1 MKCIQMTKVDDSK
14 ILTQSVMKFLTKQ
27 VAKEFDNAEA
37 CVTKVRKKSIDTVDV
52 WQLIKA
58 NDSTYH
64 IVYILLG
71 YNISKCEM
79 TEEAILNSP
88 KILELHEVLQP
99 SEVDIVKGGPF
110 GPLIYYKKLLICTRY
125 YVILK
130 MIKGRKIMKLQEL
143 IQNSKHEL
151 DSLNIEEADIKLK
164 ILIEYVFKI
173 SKEKLI
179 LKYKDEINNK
189 KVEEFGNLLKKLE
202 NGIPIQYIINNQE
215 FMGLNFY
222 VDEDVLIPQPDTE
235 VLVEE
240 VIKYCNELRNNEP
253 EDKETNKDY
262 KENIEKEPIINKED
276 KNINKKTIKI
286 LDLCTGS
293 GIIGISIYK
302 YLENVEIYAS
312 DISQKALNIAEKN
325 TNLNNAKINFINS
338 DMFENIHIKDFDII
352 VSNPPYI
359 VSKVIKSLSK
369 EVQNEPKLALDG
381 GEDGL
386 KFYRSILENA
396 KDYLRKNGAIFLEI
410 GYDQKEKIEEILK
423 SYKIYKETKC
433 IKDFGGNNR
442 VIIIKK

>member
-1 MKCIQMTKVDDSK
+1 
-14 ILTQSVMKFLTKQ
+14 
-27 VAKEFDNAEA
+27 
-37 CVTKVRKKSIDTVDV
+37 
-52 WQLIKA
+52 
-58 NDSTYH
+58 
-64 IVYILLG
+64 
-71 YNISKCEM
+71 
-79 TEEAILNSP
+79 
-88 KILELHEVLQP
+88 
-99 SEVDIVKGGPF
+99 
-110 GPLIYYKKLLICTRY
+110 
-125 YVILK
+125 
-130 MIKGRKIMKLQEL
+130 MKLQEL

-151 DSLNIEEADIKLK
+151 DSLNVEDADIKLK

-179 LKYKDEINNK
+179 LKYKDEINDK
-189 KVEEFGNLLKKLE
+189 KVEEFRKLLKKLE

-222 VDEDVLIPQPDTE
+222 VDENVLIPQPDTE
-235 VLVEE
+235 ILVEE
-240 VIKYCNELRNNEP
+240 VIKYCNELRNNES

-359 VSKVIKSLSK
+359 ESKVIESLSK

-386 KFYRSILENA
+386 KFYRCILDNA

-442 VIIIKK
+442 VIIIKR

>member
-1 MKCIQMTKVDDSK
+1 
-14 ILTQSVMKFLTKQ
+14 
-27 VAKEFDNAEA
+27 
-37 CVTKVRKKSIDTVDV
+37 
-52 WQLIKA
+52 
-58 NDSTYH
+58 
-64 IVYILLG
+64 
-71 YNISKCEM
+71 
-79 TEEAILNSP
+79 
-88 KILELHEVLQP
+88 
-99 SEVDIVKGGPF
+99 
-110 GPLIYYKKLLICTRY
+110 
-125 YVILK
+125 

-189 KVEEFGNLLKKLE
+189 KVEEFRNLLKKLE

-359 VSKVIKSLSK
+359 ESKVIESLSK

-386 KFYRSILENA
+386 KFYRCILENA

-442 VIIIKK
+442 VIIIKR

>member
-1 MKCIQMTKVDDSK
+1 
-14 ILTQSVMKFLTKQ
+14 
-27 VAKEFDNAEA
+27 
-37 CVTKVRKKSIDTVDV
+37 
-52 WQLIKA
+52 
-58 NDSTYH
+58 
-64 IVYILLG
+64 
-71 YNISKCEM
+71 
-79 TEEAILNSP
+79 
-88 KILELHEVLQP
+88 
-99 SEVDIVKGGPF
+99 
-110 GPLIYYKKLLICTRY
+110 
-125 YVILK
+125 
-130 MIKGRKIMKLQEL
+130 MKLQEL
-143 IQNSKHEL
+143 IQNSKYEL
-151 DSLNIEEADIKLK
+151 DSLNVEDADIKLK

-189 KVEEFGNLLKKLE
+189 KVEEFRKLLKKLE

-235 VLVEE
+235 ILVEE

-359 VSKVIKSLSK
+359 ESKVIKSLSK

-396 KDYLRKNGAIFLEI
+396 NDYLRKNGAIFLEI

-423 SYKIYKETKC
+423 SYNIYKETKC

>member
-1 MKCIQMTKVDDSK
+1 
-14 ILTQSVMKFLTKQ
+14 
-27 VAKEFDNAEA
+27 
-37 CVTKVRKKSIDTVDV
+37 
-52 WQLIKA
+52 
-58 NDSTYH
+58 
-64 IVYILLG
+64 
-71 YNISKCEM
+71 
-79 TEEAILNSP
+79 
-88 KILELHEVLQP
+88 
-99 SEVDIVKGGPF
+99 
-110 GPLIYYKKLLICTRY
+110 
-125 YVILK
+125 
-130 MIKGRKIMKLQEL
+130 MKLQEL

-189 KVEEFGNLLKKLE
+189 KVEEFRNLLKKLE

-359 VSKVIKSLSK
+359 ESKVIKSLSK

-396 KDYLRKNGAIFLEI
+396 NDYLRKNGAIFLEI

>member
-1 MKCIQMTKVDDSK
+1 
-14 ILTQSVMKFLTKQ
+14 
-27 VAKEFDNAEA
+27 
-37 CVTKVRKKSIDTVDV
+37 
-52 WQLIKA
+52 
-58 NDSTYH
+58 
-64 IVYILLG
+64 
-71 YNISKCEM
+71 
-79 TEEAILNSP
+79 
-88 KILELHEVLQP
+88 
-99 SEVDIVKGGPF
+99 
-110 GPLIYYKKLLICTRY
+110 
-125 YVILK
+125 
-130 MIKGRKIMKLQEL
+130 MKLQEL
-143 IQNSKHEL
+143 IQNSKYEL
-151 DSLNIEEADIKLK
+151 DSLNVEDADIKLK

-189 KVEEFGNLLKKLE
+189 KVEEFRKLLKKLE

-235 VLVEE
+235 ILVEE
-240 VIKYCNELRNNEP
+240 VIKYCNELRNNKT

-262 KENIEKEPIINKED
+262 KENTEKEPIINKND

-359 VSKVIKSLSK
+359 ESKVIKSLSK

>member
-1 MKCIQMTKVDDSK
+1 
-14 ILTQSVMKFLTKQ
+14 
-27 VAKEFDNAEA
+27 
-37 CVTKVRKKSIDTVDV
+37 
-52 WQLIKA
+52 
-58 NDSTYH
+58 
-64 IVYILLG
+64 
-71 YNISKCEM
+71 
-79 TEEAILNSP
+79 
-88 KILELHEVLQP
+88 
-99 SEVDIVKGGPF
+99 
-110 GPLIYYKKLLICTRY
+110 
-125 YVILK
+125 
-130 MIKGRKIMKLQEL
+130 MKLQEL

-151 DSLNIEEADIKLK
+151 DSLNVEDADIKLK

-179 LKYKDEINNK
+179 LKYKDEINDK
-189 KVEEFGNLLKKLE
+189 KVEEFRKLLKKLE

-235 VLVEE
+235 ILVEE
-240 VIKYCNELRNNEP
+240 VIKYCNELRNNES

-359 VSKVIKSLSK
+359 ESKVIESLSK

-396 KDYLRKNGAIFLEI
+396 NDYLRKNGAIFLEI

-442 VIIIKK
+442 VIIIKR

>member
-1 MKCIQMTKVDDSK
+1 
-14 ILTQSVMKFLTKQ
+14 
-27 VAKEFDNAEA
+27 
-37 CVTKVRKKSIDTVDV
+37 
-52 WQLIKA
+52 
-58 NDSTYH
+58 
-64 IVYILLG
+64 
-71 YNISKCEM
+71 
-79 TEEAILNSP
+79 
-88 KILELHEVLQP
+88 
-99 SEVDIVKGGPF
+99 
-110 GPLIYYKKLLICTRY
+110 
-125 YVILK
+125 
-130 MIKGRKIMKLQEL
+130 MKLQEL

-189 KVEEFGNLLKKLE
+189 KVEEFRNLLKKLE

-240 VIKYCNELRNNEP
+240 VIKYCNELRNNES

-359 VSKVIKSLSK
+359 ESKVIESLSK

>member
-1 MKCIQMTKVDDSK
+1 
-14 ILTQSVMKFLTKQ
+14 
-27 VAKEFDNAEA
+27 
-37 CVTKVRKKSIDTVDV
+37 
-52 WQLIKA
+52 
-58 NDSTYH
+58 
-64 IVYILLG
+64 
-71 YNISKCEM
+71 
-79 TEEAILNSP
+79 
-88 KILELHEVLQP
+88 
-99 SEVDIVKGGPF
+99 
-110 GPLIYYKKLLICTRY
+110 
-125 YVILK
+125 
-130 MIKGRKIMKLQEL
+130 MKLQEL

-151 DSLNIEEADIKLK
+151 DSLNVEDADIKLK

-179 LKYKDEINNK
+179 LKYKDAINEK
-189 KVEEFGNLLKKLE
+189 QVEEFRKLLKKLE

-222 VDEDVLIPQPDTE
+222 VDENVLIPQPDTE
-235 VLVEE
+235 ILVEE
-240 VIKYCNELRNNEP
+240 VIKYCNELRNNES

-359 VSKVIKSLSK
+359 ESKVIESLSK

-386 KFYRSILENA
+386 KFYRCILENA

-442 VIIIKK
+442 VIIIKR

>member
-1 MKCIQMTKVDDSK
+1 
-14 ILTQSVMKFLTKQ
+14 
-27 VAKEFDNAEA
+27 
-37 CVTKVRKKSIDTVDV
+37 
-52 WQLIKA
+52 
-58 NDSTYH
+58 
-64 IVYILLG
+64 
-71 YNISKCEM
+71 
-79 TEEAILNSP
+79 
-88 KILELHEVLQP
+88 
-99 SEVDIVKGGPF
+99 
-110 GPLIYYKKLLICTRY
+110 
-125 YVILK
+125 
-130 MIKGRKIMKLQEL
+130 MKLQEL

-151 DSLNIEEADIKLK
+151 DSLNVEDADIKLK

-179 LKYKDEINNK
+179 LKYKDEINDK
-189 KVEEFGNLLKKLE
+189 KVEEFRKLLKKLE

-235 VLVEE
+235 ILVEE
-240 VIKYCNELRNNEP
+240 VIKYCNELRNNES

-359 VSKVIKSLSK
+359 ESKVIKSLSK

-396 KDYLRKNGAIFLEI
+396 NDYLRKNGAIFLEI

>member
-1 MKCIQMTKVDDSK
+1 
-14 ILTQSVMKFLTKQ
+14 
-27 VAKEFDNAEA
+27 
-37 CVTKVRKKSIDTVDV
+37 
-52 WQLIKA
+52 
-58 NDSTYH
+58 
-64 IVYILLG
+64 
-71 YNISKCEM
+71 
-79 TEEAILNSP
+79 
-88 KILELHEVLQP
+88 
-99 SEVDIVKGGPF
+99 
-110 GPLIYYKKLLICTRY
+110 
-125 YVILK
+125 
-130 MIKGRKIMKLQEL
+130 MKLQEL

-151 DSLNIEEADIKLK
+151 DSLNVEDADIKLK

-179 LKYKDEINNK
+179 LKYKDEINDK
-189 KVEEFGNLLKKLE
+189 KVEEFRKLLKKLE

-222 VDEDVLIPQPDTE
+222 VDENVLIPQPDTE
-235 VLVEE
+235 ILVEE
-240 VIKYCNELRNNEP
+240 VIKYCNELRNNES

-359 VSKVIKSLSK
+359 ESKVIESLSK

-386 KFYRSILENA
+386 KFYRCILENA
-396 KDYLRKNGAIFLEI
+396 NDYLRKNGAIFLEI

-442 VIIIKK
+442 VIIIKR

>member
-1 MKCIQMTKVDDSK
+1 
-14 ILTQSVMKFLTKQ
+14 
-27 VAKEFDNAEA
+27 
-37 CVTKVRKKSIDTVDV
+37 
-52 WQLIKA
+52 
-58 NDSTYH
+58 
-64 IVYILLG
+64 
-71 YNISKCEM
+71 
-79 TEEAILNSP
+79 
-88 KILELHEVLQP
+88 
-99 SEVDIVKGGPF
+99 
-110 GPLIYYKKLLICTRY
+110 
-125 YVILK
+125 

-189 KVEEFGNLLKKLE
+189 KVEEFRKLLKKLE

-359 VSKVIKSLSK
+359 ESKVIKSLSK

-396 KDYLRKNGAIFLEI
+396 NDYLRKNGAIFLEI

>member
-1 MKCIQMTKVDDSK
+1 
-14 ILTQSVMKFLTKQ
+14 
-27 VAKEFDNAEA
+27 
-37 CVTKVRKKSIDTVDV
+37 
-52 WQLIKA
+52 
-58 NDSTYH
+58 
-64 IVYILLG
+64 
-71 YNISKCEM
+71 
-79 TEEAILNSP
+79 
-88 KILELHEVLQP
+88 
-99 SEVDIVKGGPF
+99 
-110 GPLIYYKKLLICTRY
+110 
-125 YVILK
+125 
-130 MIKGRKIMKLQEL
+130 MKLQEL

-151 DSLNIEEADIKLK
+151 DSLNVEDADIKLK

-189 KVEEFGNLLKKLE
+189 KVEEFRNLLKKLE

-235 VLVEE
+235 ILVEE
-240 VIKYCNELRNNEP
+240 VIKYCNELRNNES

-359 VSKVIKSLSK
+359 ESKVIESLSK

-386 KFYRSILENA
+386 KFYRCILENA

-442 VIIIKK
+442 VIIIKR

>member
-1 MKCIQMTKVDDSK
+1 
-14 ILTQSVMKFLTKQ
+14 
-27 VAKEFDNAEA
+27 
-37 CVTKVRKKSIDTVDV
+37 
-52 WQLIKA
+52 
-58 NDSTYH
+58 
-64 IVYILLG
+64 
-71 YNISKCEM
+71 
-79 TEEAILNSP
+79 
-88 KILELHEVLQP
+88 
-99 SEVDIVKGGPF
+99 
-110 GPLIYYKKLLICTRY
+110 
-125 YVILK
+125 
-130 MIKGRKIMKLQEL
+130 MKLQEL

-189 KVEEFGNLLKKLE
+189 KVEEFRKLLKKLE

-262 KENIEKEPIINKED
+262 KENIEKESIINKED

-359 VSKVIKSLSK
+359 ESKVIKSLSK

>member
-1 MKCIQMTKVDDSK
+1 
-14 ILTQSVMKFLTKQ
+14 
-27 VAKEFDNAEA
+27 
-37 CVTKVRKKSIDTVDV
+37 
-52 WQLIKA
+52 
-58 NDSTYH
+58 
-64 IVYILLG
+64 
-71 YNISKCEM
+71 
-79 TEEAILNSP
+79 
-88 KILELHEVLQP
+88 
-99 SEVDIVKGGPF
+99 
-110 GPLIYYKKLLICTRY
+110 
-125 YVILK
+125 

-151 DSLNIEEADIKLK
+151 DSLNVEDADIKLK

-179 LKYKDEINNK
+179 LKYKDEINDK
-189 KVEEFGNLLKKLE
+189 KVEEFRKLLKKLE

-222 VDEDVLIPQPDTE
+222 VDENVLIPQPDTE
-235 VLVEE
+235 ILVEE
-240 VIKYCNELRNNEP
+240 VIKYCNELRNNES

-312 DISQKALNIAEKN
+312 DISQKALYIAEKN

-359 VSKVIKSLSK
+359 ESKVIESLSK

-386 KFYRSILENA
+386 KFYRCILENA

-442 VIIIKK
+442 VIIIKR

>member
-1 MKCIQMTKVDDSK
+1 
-14 ILTQSVMKFLTKQ
+14 
-27 VAKEFDNAEA
+27 
-37 CVTKVRKKSIDTVDV
+37 
-52 WQLIKA
+52 
-58 NDSTYH
+58 
-64 IVYILLG
+64 
-71 YNISKCEM
+71 
-79 TEEAILNSP
+79 
-88 KILELHEVLQP
+88 
-99 SEVDIVKGGPF
+99 
-110 GPLIYYKKLLICTRY
+110 
-125 YVILK
+125 
-130 MIKGRKIMKLQEL
+130 MKLQEL

-151 DSLNIEEADIKLK
+151 DSLNVEDADIKLK

-189 KVEEFGNLLKKLE
+189 KVEEFRKLLKKLE

-235 VLVEE
+235 ILVEE

-359 VSKVIKSLSK
+359 ESKVIKSLSK

>member
-1 MKCIQMTKVDDSK
+1 
-14 ILTQSVMKFLTKQ
+14 
-27 VAKEFDNAEA
+27 
-37 CVTKVRKKSIDTVDV
+37 
-52 WQLIKA
+52 
-58 NDSTYH
+58 
-64 IVYILLG
+64 
-71 YNISKCEM
+71 
-79 TEEAILNSP
+79 
-88 KILELHEVLQP
+88 
-99 SEVDIVKGGPF
+99 
-110 GPLIYYKKLLICTRY
+110 
-125 YVILK
+125 
-130 MIKGRKIMKLQEL
+130 MKLQEL

-151 DSLNIEEADIKLK
+151 DSLNVEDADIKLK

-179 LKYKDEINNK
+179 LKYKDEINDK
-189 KVEEFGNLLKKLE
+189 KVEEFRKLLKKLE

-222 VDEDVLIPQPDTE
+222 VDENVLIPQPDTE
-235 VLVEE
+235 ILVEE
-240 VIKYCNELRNNEP
+240 VIKYCNELRNNES

-359 VSKVIKSLSK
+359 ESKVIESLSK

-386 KFYRSILENA
+386 KFYRCILENA

-442 VIIIKK
+442 VIIIKR

>member
-1 MKCIQMTKVDDSK
+1 
-14 ILTQSVMKFLTKQ
+14 
-27 VAKEFDNAEA
+27 
-37 CVTKVRKKSIDTVDV
+37 
-52 WQLIKA
+52 
-58 NDSTYH
+58 
-64 IVYILLG
+64 
-71 YNISKCEM
+71 
-79 TEEAILNSP
+79 
-88 KILELHEVLQP
+88 
-99 SEVDIVKGGPF
+99 
-110 GPLIYYKKLLICTRY
+110 
-125 YVILK
+125 
-130 MIKGRKIMKLQEL
+130 MKLQEL

-151 DSLNIEEADIKLK
+151 DSLNVEDADIKLK

-179 LKYKDEINNK
+179 LKYKDEINDK
-189 KVEEFGNLLKKLE
+189 KVEEFRKLLKKLE

-222 VDEDVLIPQPDTE
+222 VDENVLIPQPDTE
-235 VLVEE
+235 ILVEE
-240 VIKYCNELRNNEP
+240 VIKYCNELRNNES

-276 KNINKKTIKI
+276 KNINTKTIKI

-359 VSKVIKSLSK
+359 ESKVIESLSK

-386 KFYRSILENA
+386 KFYRCILENA

-442 VIIIKK
+442 VIIIKR

>member
-1 MKCIQMTKVDDSK
+1 
-14 ILTQSVMKFLTKQ
+14 
-27 VAKEFDNAEA
+27 
-37 CVTKVRKKSIDTVDV
+37 
-52 WQLIKA
+52 
-58 NDSTYH
+58 
-64 IVYILLG
+64 
-71 YNISKCEM
+71 
-79 TEEAILNSP
+79 
-88 KILELHEVLQP
+88 
-99 SEVDIVKGGPF
+99 
-110 GPLIYYKKLLICTRY
+110 
-125 YVILK
+125 
-130 MIKGRKIMKLQEL
+130 MKLQEL

-189 KVEEFGNLLKKLE
+189 KVEEFRNLLKKLE

-235 VLVEE
+235 ILVEE

-359 VSKVIKSLSK
+359 ESKVIKSLSK

-396 KDYLRKNGAIFLEI
+396 NDYLRKNGAIFLEI

>member
-1 MKCIQMTKVDDSK
+1 
-14 ILTQSVMKFLTKQ
+14 
-27 VAKEFDNAEA
+27 
-37 CVTKVRKKSIDTVDV
+37 
-52 WQLIKA
+52 
-58 NDSTYH
+58 
-64 IVYILLG
+64 
-71 YNISKCEM
+71 
-79 TEEAILNSP
+79 
-88 KILELHEVLQP
+88 
-99 SEVDIVKGGPF
+99 
-110 GPLIYYKKLLICTRY
+110 
-125 YVILK
+125 

-189 KVEEFGNLLKKLE
+189 KVEEFRKLLKKLE

-338 DMFENIHIKDFDII
+338 DMFKNIHIKDFDII

-359 VSKVIKSLSK
+359 ESKVIESLSK

-386 KFYRSILENA
+386 KFYRFILENA
-396 KDYLRKNGAIFLEI
+396 KNYLSKNGAIFLEI

>member
-1 MKCIQMTKVDDSK
+1 
-14 ILTQSVMKFLTKQ
+14 
-27 VAKEFDNAEA
+27 
-37 CVTKVRKKSIDTVDV
+37 
-52 WQLIKA
+52 
-58 NDSTYH
+58 
-64 IVYILLG
+64 
-71 YNISKCEM
+71 
-79 TEEAILNSP
+79 
-88 KILELHEVLQP
+88 
-99 SEVDIVKGGPF
+99 
-110 GPLIYYKKLLICTRY
+110 
-125 YVILK
+125 
-130 MIKGRKIMKLQEL
+130 MKLQEL

-151 DSLNIEEADIKLK
+151 DSLNVEDADIKLK

-179 LKYKDEINNK
+179 LKYKDEINDK
-189 KVEEFGNLLKKLE
+189 KVEEFRKLLKKLE

-222 VDEDVLIPQPDTE
+222 VDENVLIPQPDTE
-235 VLVEE
+235 ILVEE
-240 VIKYCNELRNNEP
+240 VIKYCNELRNNES

-302 YLENVEIYAS
+302 YLEYVGIYAS

-359 VSKVIKSLSK
+359 ESKVIESLSK

-386 KFYRSILENA
+386 KFYRCILENA

-442 VIIIKK
+442 VIIIKR

>member
-1 MKCIQMTKVDDSK
+1 
-14 ILTQSVMKFLTKQ
+14 
-27 VAKEFDNAEA
+27 
-37 CVTKVRKKSIDTVDV
+37 
-52 WQLIKA
+52 
-58 NDSTYH
+58 
-64 IVYILLG
+64 
-71 YNISKCEM
+71 
-79 TEEAILNSP
+79 
-88 KILELHEVLQP
+88 
-99 SEVDIVKGGPF
+99 
-110 GPLIYYKKLLICTRY
+110 
-125 YVILK
+125 
-130 MIKGRKIMKLQEL
+130 MKLQEL
-143 IQNSKHEL
+143 IQNSKYEL
-151 DSLNIEEADIKLK
+151 DSLNVEDADIKLK

-189 KVEEFGNLLKKLE
+189 KVEEFRKLLKKLE

-235 VLVEE
+235 ILVEE

-359 VSKVIKSLSK
+359 ESKVIKSLSK

-423 SYKIYKETKC
+423 SYKIYTETKC

>member
-1 MKCIQMTKVDDSK
+1 
-14 ILTQSVMKFLTKQ
+14 
-27 VAKEFDNAEA
+27 
-37 CVTKVRKKSIDTVDV
+37 
-52 WQLIKA
+52 
-58 NDSTYH
+58 
-64 IVYILLG
+64 
-71 YNISKCEM
+71 
-79 TEEAILNSP
+79 
-88 KILELHEVLQP
+88 
-99 SEVDIVKGGPF
+99 
-110 GPLIYYKKLLICTRY
+110 
-125 YVILK
+125 

-151 DSLNIEEADIKLK
+151 DSLNVEDADIKLK

-179 LKYKDEINNK
+179 LKYKDEINDK
-189 KVEEFGNLLKKLE
+189 KVEEFRKLLKKLE

-222 VDEDVLIPQPDTE
+222 VDENVLIPQPDTE
-235 VLVEE
+235 ILVEE
-240 VIKYCNELRNNEP
+240 VIKYCNELRNNES

-359 VSKVIKSLSK
+359 ESKVIESLSK

-386 KFYRSILENA
+386 KFYRCILENA

-442 VIIIKK
+442 VIIIKR

>member
-1 MKCIQMTKVDDSK
+1 
-14 ILTQSVMKFLTKQ
+14 
-27 VAKEFDNAEA
+27 
-37 CVTKVRKKSIDTVDV
+37 
-52 WQLIKA
+52 
-58 NDSTYH
+58 
-64 IVYILLG
+64 
-71 YNISKCEM
+71 
-79 TEEAILNSP
+79 
-88 KILELHEVLQP
+88 
-99 SEVDIVKGGPF
+99 
-110 GPLIYYKKLLICTRY
+110 
-125 YVILK
+125 
-130 MIKGRKIMKLQEL
+130 MKLQEL

-189 KVEEFGNLLKKLE
+189 KVEEFRKLLKKLE

-262 KENIEKEPIINKED
+262 KENIEKESIINKED
-276 KNINKKTIKI
+276 KNINKKTIRI

-359 VSKVIKSLSK
+359 ESKVIKSLSK

>member
-1 MKCIQMTKVDDSK
+1 
-14 ILTQSVMKFLTKQ
+14 
-27 VAKEFDNAEA
+27 
-37 CVTKVRKKSIDTVDV
+37 
-52 WQLIKA
+52 
-58 NDSTYH
+58 
-64 IVYILLG
+64 
-71 YNISKCEM
+71 
-79 TEEAILNSP
+79 
-88 KILELHEVLQP
+88 
-99 SEVDIVKGGPF
+99 
-110 GPLIYYKKLLICTRY
+110 
-125 YVILK
+125 

-143 IQNSKHEL
+143 IQNSKYEL
-151 DSLNIEEADIKLK
+151 DSLNVEDADIKLK

-189 KVEEFGNLLKKLE
+189 KVEEFRKLLKKLE

-235 VLVEE
+235 ILVEE

-359 VSKVIKSLSK
+359 ESKVIKSLSK

>member
-1 MKCIQMTKVDDSK
+1 
-14 ILTQSVMKFLTKQ
+14 
-27 VAKEFDNAEA
+27 
-37 CVTKVRKKSIDTVDV
+37 
-52 WQLIKA
+52 
-58 NDSTYH
+58 
-64 IVYILLG
+64 
-71 YNISKCEM
+71 
-79 TEEAILNSP
+79 
-88 KILELHEVLQP
+88 
-99 SEVDIVKGGPF
+99 
-110 GPLIYYKKLLICTRY
+110 
-125 YVILK
+125 
-130 MIKGRKIMKLQEL
+130 MKLQEL

-151 DSLNIEEADIKLK
+151 DSLNVEDADIKLK

-179 LKYKDEINNK
+179 LKYKDEINDK
-189 KVEEFGNLLKKLE
+189 KVEEFRKLLKKLE

-222 VDEDVLIPQPDTE
+222 VDENVLIPQPDTE
-235 VLVEE
+235 ILVEE
-240 VIKYCNELRNNEP
+240 VIKYCNELRNNES

-286 LDLCTGS
+286 LDLCKGS

-359 VSKVIKSLSK
+359 ESKVIESLSK

-386 KFYRSILENA
+386 KFYRCILENA

-442 VIIIKK
+442 VIIIKR

>member
-1 MKCIQMTKVDDSK
+1 
-14 ILTQSVMKFLTKQ
+14 
-27 VAKEFDNAEA
+27 
-37 CVTKVRKKSIDTVDV
+37 
-52 WQLIKA
+52 
-58 NDSTYH
+58 
-64 IVYILLG
+64 
-71 YNISKCEM
+71 
-79 TEEAILNSP
+79 
-88 KILELHEVLQP
+88 
-99 SEVDIVKGGPF
+99 
-110 GPLIYYKKLLICTRY
+110 
-125 YVILK
+125 
-130 MIKGRKIMKLQEL
+130 MKLQEL

-189 KVEEFGNLLKKLE
+189 KVEEFRKLLKKLE

-253 EDKETNKDY
+253 KDKETNKDY

-359 VSKVIKSLSK
+359 ESKVIKSLSK

>member
-1 MKCIQMTKVDDSK
+1 
-14 ILTQSVMKFLTKQ
+14 
-27 VAKEFDNAEA
+27 
-37 CVTKVRKKSIDTVDV
+37 
-52 WQLIKA
+52 
-58 NDSTYH
+58 
-64 IVYILLG
+64 
-71 YNISKCEM
+71 
-79 TEEAILNSP
+79 
-88 KILELHEVLQP
+88 
-99 SEVDIVKGGPF
+99 
-110 GPLIYYKKLLICTRY
+110 
-125 YVILK
+125 
-130 MIKGRKIMKLQEL
+130 MKLQEL

-151 DSLNIEEADIKLK
+151 DSLNVEDADIKLK

-189 KVEEFGNLLKKLE
+189 KVEEFRKLLKKLE

-222 VDEDVLIPQPDTE
+222 VDENVLIPQPDTE
-235 VLVEE
+235 ILVEE
-240 VIKYCNELRNNEP
+240 VIKYCNELRNNES

-359 VSKVIKSLSK
+359 ESKVIESLSK

-386 KFYRSILENA
+386 KFYRCILENA

-442 VIIIKK
+442 VIIIKR

>member
-1 MKCIQMTKVDDSK
+1 
-14 ILTQSVMKFLTKQ
+14 
-27 VAKEFDNAEA
+27 
-37 CVTKVRKKSIDTVDV
+37 
-52 WQLIKA
+52 
-58 NDSTYH
+58 
-64 IVYILLG
+64 
-71 YNISKCEM
+71 
-79 TEEAILNSP
+79 
-88 KILELHEVLQP
+88 
-99 SEVDIVKGGPF
+99 
-110 GPLIYYKKLLICTRY
+110 
-125 YVILK
+125 
-130 MIKGRKIMKLQEL
+130 MKLQEL

-189 KVEEFGNLLKKLE
+189 KVEEFRNLLKKLE

-359 VSKVIKSLSK
+359 ESKVIKRLSK

>member
-1 MKCIQMTKVDDSK
+1 
-14 ILTQSVMKFLTKQ
+14 
-27 VAKEFDNAEA
+27 
-37 CVTKVRKKSIDTVDV
+37 
-52 WQLIKA
+52 
-58 NDSTYH
+58 
-64 IVYILLG
+64 
-71 YNISKCEM
+71 
-79 TEEAILNSP
+79 
-88 KILELHEVLQP
+88 
-99 SEVDIVKGGPF
+99 
-110 GPLIYYKKLLICTRY
+110 
-125 YVILK
+125 
-130 MIKGRKIMKLQEL
+130 MKLQEL

-151 DSLNIEEADIKLK
+151 DSLNVEDADIKLK

-173 SKEKLI
+173 SIEKLI
-179 LKYKDEINNK
+179 LKYKDEINDK
-189 KVEEFGNLLKKLE
+189 KVEEFRKLLKKLE

-222 VDEDVLIPQPDTE
+222 VDENVLIPQPDTE
-235 VLVEE
+235 ILVEE
-240 VIKYCNELRNNEP
+240 VIKYCNELRNNES

-359 VSKVIKSLSK
+359 ESKVIESLSK

-386 KFYRSILENA
+386 KFYRCILENA

-442 VIIIKK
+442 VIIIKR

>member
-1 MKCIQMTKVDDSK
+1 
-14 ILTQSVMKFLTKQ
+14 
-27 VAKEFDNAEA
+27 
-37 CVTKVRKKSIDTVDV
+37 
-52 WQLIKA
+52 
-58 NDSTYH
+58 
-64 IVYILLG
+64 
-71 YNISKCEM
+71 
-79 TEEAILNSP
+79 
-88 KILELHEVLQP
+88 
-99 SEVDIVKGGPF
+99 
-110 GPLIYYKKLLICTRY
+110 
-125 YVILK
+125 
-130 MIKGRKIMKLQEL
+130 MKLQEL

-151 DSLNIEEADIKLK
+151 DSLNVEDADIKLK

-179 LKYKDEINNK
+179 LKYKDEINDK
-189 KVEEFGNLLKKLE
+189 KVEEFRKLLKKLE
-202 NGIPIQYIINNQE
+202 NGILIQYIINNQE

-222 VDEDVLIPQPDTE
+222 VDENVLIPQPDTE
-235 VLVEE
+235 ILVEE
-240 VIKYCNELRNNEP
+240 VIKYCNELRNNES

-359 VSKVIKSLSK
+359 ESKVIESLSK

-386 KFYRSILENA
+386 KFYRCILENA

-442 VIIIKK
+442 VIIIKR

>member
-1 MKCIQMTKVDDSK
+1 
-14 ILTQSVMKFLTKQ
+14 
-27 VAKEFDNAEA
+27 
-37 CVTKVRKKSIDTVDV
+37 
-52 WQLIKA
+52 
-58 NDSTYH
+58 
-64 IVYILLG
+64 
-71 YNISKCEM
+71 
-79 TEEAILNSP
+79 
-88 KILELHEVLQP
+88 
-99 SEVDIVKGGPF
+99 
-110 GPLIYYKKLLICTRY
+110 
-125 YVILK
+125 
-130 MIKGRKIMKLQEL
+130 MKLQEL

-151 DSLNIEEADIKLK
+151 DSLNVEDADIKLK

-189 KVEEFGNLLKKLE
+189 KVEEFRKLLKKLE

-235 VLVEE
+235 ILVEE

-359 VSKVIKSLSK
+359 ESKVIKSLSK

-396 KDYLRKNGAIFLEI
+396 NDYLRKNGAIFLEI

>member
-1 MKCIQMTKVDDSK
+1 
-14 ILTQSVMKFLTKQ
+14 
-27 VAKEFDNAEA
+27 
-37 CVTKVRKKSIDTVDV
+37 
-52 WQLIKA
+52 
-58 NDSTYH
+58 
-64 IVYILLG
+64 
-71 YNISKCEM
+71 
-79 TEEAILNSP
+79 
-88 KILELHEVLQP
+88 
-99 SEVDIVKGGPF
+99 
-110 GPLIYYKKLLICTRY
+110 
-125 YVILK
+125 
-130 MIKGRKIMKLQEL
+130 MKLQEL

-179 LKYKDEINNK
+179 IKYKDEINNK
-189 KVEEFGNLLKKLE
+189 KVEEFRNLLKKLE

-262 KENIEKEPIINKED
+262 KENIEKESIINKED

-312 DISQKALNIAEKN
+312 DISQKALNIAKKN

-359 VSKVIKSLSK
+359 ESKVIKSLSK

>member
-1 MKCIQMTKVDDSK
+1 
-14 ILTQSVMKFLTKQ
+14 
-27 VAKEFDNAEA
+27 
-37 CVTKVRKKSIDTVDV
+37 
-52 WQLIKA
+52 
-58 NDSTYH
+58 
-64 IVYILLG
+64 
-71 YNISKCEM
+71 
-79 TEEAILNSP
+79 
-88 KILELHEVLQP
+88 
-99 SEVDIVKGGPF
+99 
-110 GPLIYYKKLLICTRY
+110 
-125 YVILK
+125 
-130 MIKGRKIMKLQEL
+130 MKLQEL

-189 KVEEFGNLLKKLE
+189 KVEEFRKLLKKLE

-359 VSKVIKSLSK
+359 ESKVIKSLSK

-396 KDYLRKNGAIFLEI
+396 KDYLRKNGDILLEI

>member
-1 MKCIQMTKVDDSK
+1 
-14 ILTQSVMKFLTKQ
+14 
-27 VAKEFDNAEA
+27 
-37 CVTKVRKKSIDTVDV
+37 
-52 WQLIKA
+52 
-58 NDSTYH
+58 
-64 IVYILLG
+64 
-71 YNISKCEM
+71 
-79 TEEAILNSP
+79 
-88 KILELHEVLQP
+88 
-99 SEVDIVKGGPF
+99 
-110 GPLIYYKKLLICTRY
+110 
-125 YVILK
+125 
-130 MIKGRKIMKLQEL
+130 MKLQEL

-151 DSLNIEEADIKLK
+151 DSLNVEDADIKLK

-179 LKYKDEINNK
+179 LKYKDEINDK
-189 KVEEFGNLLKKLE
+189 KVEEFRKLLKKLE

-222 VDEDVLIPQPDTE
+222 VDENVLIPQPDTE
-235 VLVEE
+235 ILVEE
-240 VIKYCNELRNNEP
+240 VIKYCNELRNNES

-359 VSKVIKSLSK
+359 ESKVIESLSK

-386 KFYRSILENA
+386 KFYRYILENA

-442 VIIIKK
+442 VIIIKR

>member
-1 MKCIQMTKVDDSK
+1 
-14 ILTQSVMKFLTKQ
+14 
-27 VAKEFDNAEA
+27 
-37 CVTKVRKKSIDTVDV
+37 
-52 WQLIKA
+52 
-58 NDSTYH
+58 
-64 IVYILLG
+64 
-71 YNISKCEM
+71 
-79 TEEAILNSP
+79 
-88 KILELHEVLQP
+88 
-99 SEVDIVKGGPF
+99 
-110 GPLIYYKKLLICTRY
+110 
-125 YVILK
+125 
-130 MIKGRKIMKLQEL
+130 MKLQEL

-151 DSLNIEEADIKLK
+151 DSLNVEDADIKLK

-179 LKYKDEINNK
+179 LKYKDEINDK
-189 KVEEFGNLLKKLE
+189 KVEEFRKLLKKLE

-222 VDEDVLIPQPDTE
+222 VDENVLIPQPDTE
-235 VLVEE
+235 ILVEE

-359 VSKVIKSLSK
+359 ESKVIKSLSK

-396 KDYLRKNGAIFLEI
+396 NDYLRKNGAIFLEI

>member
-1 MKCIQMTKVDDSK
+1 
-14 ILTQSVMKFLTKQ
+14 
-27 VAKEFDNAEA
+27 
-37 CVTKVRKKSIDTVDV
+37 
-52 WQLIKA
+52 
-58 NDSTYH
+58 
-64 IVYILLG
+64 
-71 YNISKCEM
+71 
-79 TEEAILNSP
+79 
-88 KILELHEVLQP
+88 
-99 SEVDIVKGGPF
+99 
-110 GPLIYYKKLLICTRY
+110 
-125 YVILK
+125 
-130 MIKGRKIMKLQEL
+130 MKLQEL

-189 KVEEFGNLLKKLE
+189 KVEEFRNLLKKLE

-262 KENIEKEPIINKED
+262 KENIEKEPIINKND

-293 GIIGISIYK
+293 GIVGISIYK

-359 VSKVIKSLSK
+359 ESKVIKSLSK

>member
-1 MKCIQMTKVDDSK
+1 
-14 ILTQSVMKFLTKQ
+14 
-27 VAKEFDNAEA
+27 
-37 CVTKVRKKSIDTVDV
+37 
-52 WQLIKA
+52 
-58 NDSTYH
+58 
-64 IVYILLG
+64 
-71 YNISKCEM
+71 
-79 TEEAILNSP
+79 
-88 KILELHEVLQP
+88 
-99 SEVDIVKGGPF
+99 
-110 GPLIYYKKLLICTRY
+110 
-125 YVILK
+125 

-151 DSLNIEEADIKLK
+151 DSLNVEDADIKLK

-179 LKYKDEINNK
+179 LKYKDEINDK
-189 KVEEFGNLLKKLE
+189 KVEEFRKLLKKLE

-222 VDEDVLIPQPDTE
+222 VDENVLIPQPDTE
-235 VLVEE
+235 ILVEE
-240 VIKYCNELRNNEP
+240 VIKYCNELRNNES

-276 KNINKKTIKI
+276 KNINKKTVKI

-359 VSKVIKSLSK
+359 ESKVIESLSK

-386 KFYRSILENA
+386 KFYRCILENA

-442 VIIIKK
+442 VIIIKR

>member
-1 MKCIQMTKVDDSK
+1 
-14 ILTQSVMKFLTKQ
+14 
-27 VAKEFDNAEA
+27 
-37 CVTKVRKKSIDTVDV
+37 
-52 WQLIKA
+52 
-58 NDSTYH
+58 
-64 IVYILLG
+64 
-71 YNISKCEM
+71 
-79 TEEAILNSP
+79 
-88 KILELHEVLQP
+88 
-99 SEVDIVKGGPF
+99 
-110 GPLIYYKKLLICTRY
+110 
-125 YVILK
+125 
-130 MIKGRKIMKLQEL
+130 MKLQEL

-151 DSLNIEEADIKLK
+151 DSLNVEDADIKLK

-179 LKYKDEINNK
+179 LKYKDEINDK
-189 KVEEFGNLLKKLE
+189 KVEEFRKLLKKLE

-222 VDEDVLIPQPDTE
+222 VDENVLIPQPDTE
-235 VLVEE
+235 ILVEE
-240 VIKYCNELRNNEP
+240 VIKYCNELRNNES

-312 DISQKALNIAEKN
+312 DISQKALNIEKN

-359 VSKVIKSLSK
+359 ESKVIESLSK

-386 KFYRSILENA
+386 KFYRCILENA

-442 VIIIKK
+442 VIIIKR